1 MARYQYSSDSGR
13 TLRPGDPTILMDALL
28 PDAAS
33 RADTAG
39 LTVPGSPGL
48 ALAAITAASS
58 IIVMSNN

>member
-1 MARYQYSSDSGR
+1 MASYQYSPDSGPP
-13 TLRPGDPTILMDALL
+13 LGPGDPTILMDAPL
-28 PDAAS
+28 PDAAW